1 MWFRTEYAHYK
12 LGEPSDKYQHIWRP
26 FLQKYQI
33 GKRIMIIVSSAPNVG
48 GLVMTLSVANTFV
61 SRVSSTDEPGPF
73 DRLRQDDRNLA

>member
-33 GKRIMIIVSSAPNVG
+33 GKRIMIIVSSAPD
-48 GLVMTLSVANTFV
+48 
-61 SRVSSTDEPGPF
+61 SRVVW
-73 DRLRQDDRNLA
+73 